1 MGIDDSAYKS
11 PYSVAKRAT
20 IPIDINDPRLRW
32 DKKGIHLA
40 RSGTDFQVVDIAG
53 QTLATLSSDGS
64 ALATRA
70 ASDANTFTASYA
82 NVASA
87 LTGSGTGT
95 GGVTGIDNPAA
106 PLVVENLAA
115 SWDGDDLVITFD
127 FDTTNSANQYF
138 NYFNI
143 YFLPTGSANVYVWN
157 PQKNTVNRTSTS
169 QSFRMT
175 PTIAQSIFNGTPTDF
190 ATIGVSTEDLFMNE
204 SVIQSIAGPP
214 YSNGLPAPT
223 VTISSVNNG
232 YSVAYT
238 NPTQKNFYG
247 IEVYECETNST
258 SETSGMIYNLVYSGK
273 LNPITIV
280 APNQNARL
288 VKARFLAS
296 NDTYGTYS
304 TAVSVTPT
312 SPVRV
317 NVTVPTEV
325 TSPVATWSGNDI
337 SLSFTMPSTNAG
349 TKFIVALTASN
360 QQVGYFYFYPIGTDL
375 NQTHV
380 ITKADLFNQFG
391 AYFPSFSGIIQSA
404 SSVDQRSL
412 GVSFTVSSRP
422 NLLVGYKPEFTV
434 TGVANGYTITWDI
447 THALNSS
454 GVSTAITTA
463 THAEVYQSSS
473 TLGTTFPLDDSYLVY
488 SGTSPVTIPDTSHA
502 LKYIKIRYYDD
513 FDSNSADYG
522 SLNSDEKTVQSYDPG
537 QLSLISNPIKISTD
551 GSIFAGAGD
560 KTVYPQVFFNKDG
573 LFAYDAGGNQTT
585 EIVNSATNGS
595 PTFFTTSAQ
604 IADWSIKSNTIQN
617 DLHISGSNYTGLSAS
632 GTYAFWA
639 GSAVSGGDTTNF
651 AVKPDGTVYAH
662 NITITGGSVNVGN
675 FSVNTAGKLIA
686 TDAEIT
692 GKVTAS
698 SGAFSGNVSIAS
710 GGSLYSGTL
719 NSNGD
724 LVSGSSGYILNSS
737 GLTFRNP
744 STAGVTTIDA
754 STGTFTTKL
763 ANIGGWNV
771 DSYTI
776 NKAGVTLDSSTPTP
790 SISAIKGTYST
801 GITAPSSNNAT
812 TDIVMWA
819 GPAIYS
825 GSTDTRSSAGFRVL
839 ADGTMYADKANITG
853 TVTAQGPN
861 YKIQM
866 NPTSNNEYLS
876 FGTSSTING
885 LMYTRDTAI
894 IMQPGSTVGYGA
906 VNAGVM
912 INGTPY
918 IVLDKT
924 TQTVKIGV
932 NMDSTNTYTA
942 GNKVYNYAA
951 SQYIAFGPNGVS
963 ITAPPYMG
971 NLSDTIAGDS
981 NVNGNQ
987 FVRMVIQ
994 SPRVGD
1000 GNGLKTGP
1008 AIYYLSNKV
1017 PGSGSTGLV
1026 GDLWLEY

>member
-1 MGIDDSAYKS
+1 MIQS
-11 PYSVAKRAT
+11 
-20 IPIDINDPRLRW
+20 
-32 DKKGIHLA
+32 
-40 RSGTDFQVVDIAG
+40 RSGAEIEIVNTAAGMSTSALYSNLGVTSGSINSSGTQNAPASFTDIAS
-53 QTLATLSSDGS
+53 TLNPGFGGISVISNPNAPS
-64 ALATRA
+64 AIT
-70 ASDANTFTASYA
+70 
-82 NVASA
+82 
-87 LTGSGTGT
+87 
-95 GGVTGIDNPAA
+95 
-106 PLVVENLAA
+106 NLAA
-115 SWDGDDLVITFD
+115 SWSGDDLVITFN
-127 FDTTNSANQYF
+127 FDTTDPLNQYF

-143 YFLPTGSANVYVWN
+143 YLSPNGSTTTYNWN
-157 PQKNTVNRTSTS
+157 PQKSLVNTSSTS
-169 QSFRMT
+169 QSFKMT
-175 PTIAQSIFNGTPTDF
+175 TTIAQSIFNGTPTDF
-190 ATIGVSTEDLFMNE
+190 KTIGVSTEDVFMNE
-204 SVIQSIAGPP
+204 SAIVSIPGPA

-223 VTISSVNNG
+223 VTISSINNG

-238 NPTQKNFYG
+238 NPTQTNFYG

-280 APNQNARL
+280 SPNQNARL

-296 NDTYGTYS
+296 NNTYGTYS

-325 TSPVATWSGNDI
+325 TSSVATWSGNDI

-360 QQVGYFYFYPIGTDL
+360 QQVGYFYFYPIGTNL

-404 SSVDQRSL
+404 SSVDQRSS

-434 TGVANGYTITWDI
+434 TGVANGYTVTWDI

-463 THAEVYQSSS
+463 THAEVYLSSS

-488 SGTSPVTIPDTSHA
+488 SGTSPVTIPDTSYT

-537 QLSLISNPIKISTD
+537 QLSLISNPIKISTN

-573 LFAYDAGGNQTT
+573 LFAYDAGGNPTT

-617 DLHISGSNYTGLSAS
+617 DMHISGSNYTGLSAS

-651 AVKPDGTVYAH
+651 AIKPDGTVYAH
-662 NITITGGSVNVGN
+662 NITISGGSVNVGN

-692 GKVTAS
+692 GKITAS

-724 LVSGSSGYILNSS
+724 LVSGSSGYTLNSS

-754 STGTFTTKL
+754 ATGTLTTKL

-790 SISAIKGTYST
+790 SISAIKGAYST

-812 TDIVMWA
+812 SDIILWA
-819 GPAIYS
+819 GQSAYS
-825 GSTDTRSSAGFRVL
+825 VYTDTRTSAGFRVQ
-839 ADGTMYADKANITG
+839 ADGTMFADKAYITG
-853 TVTAQGPN
+853 TVSASGPS

-866 NPTSNNEYLS
+866 DPTPNNEYLS

-885 LMYTRDTAI
+885 LIYTRTS
-894 IMQPGSTVGYGA
+894 GSTSYIVMEPTSTTTFSSYGKDSISGLILSGSPA
-906 VNAGVM
+906 LIMSNSGGGNTNVVLGIAGASVTTYT
-912 INGTPY
+912 ING
-918 IVLDKT
+918 KT
-924 TQTVKIGV
+924 YAPP
-932 NMDSTNTYTA
+932 TN
-942 GNKVYNYAA
+942 
-951 SQYIAFGPNGVS
+951 QYIKFGPTGVQMTTFS
-963 ITAPPYMG
+963 YIG
-971 NLSDTIAGDS
+971 NLTDTLSASDGSYVST
-981 NVNGNQ
+981 VNSDP
-987 FVRMVIQ
+987 FVRVVIQ
-994 SPRVGD
+994 SPYLAD
-1000 GNGLKTGP
+1000 GGQLKTGFAVYYGNNRAP
-1008 AIYYLSNKV
+1008 AASSSN
-1017 PGSGSTGLV
+1017 GLV
-1026 GDLWLEY
+1026 GDIWLEF